1 MAGAALVAFP
11 FLTGALYPITST
23 PFEQEAHAA
32 LMPPIETAGLPVPER
47 FPDIYYI
54 LMDGYARAD
63 TLKEIHGY
71 NNSEFLNFLRKKG
84 FYIAEKSRANYGQ
97 TWLALA
103 SVFNLT
109 YLNDMVGQN
118 GMVSDNRTPLKN
130 MIQNNQVV
138 PFLKSFGYKFIS
150 FESGLSFTHM
160 KAADLFLP
168 GWHVPDEF
176 VRTLTNT
183 TPLPGLFY
191 EAGRLFGSPT
201 HFFLYQAHRDRINY
215 AFDHL
220 ADLAGVQSPIFVF
233 AHIIAPHPPFVFGPN
248 GEPIQPDRLFMR
260 TDGSSFVKTGGTVEE
275 YLQNYKGELEYLNT
289 RLKAVIEN
297 ILAKS
302 TEPPIIIIQSD
313 HGSRLELDFESPD
326 NTNFQET
333 FSNLSAFYVP
343 GKSPHGFYGG
353 ISPVNTF
360 RILFNTYFGT
370 HYEVLPDRSYYSTW
384 DEPYEF
390 LEVTDKV
397 S

>member
-1 MAGAALVAFP
+1 LAGAALVAFP

-84 FYIAEKSRANYGQ
+84 FYIAGKSLANYDQ

-138 PFLKSFGYKFIS
+138 PFLKSFGYKFVS

-176 VRTLTNT
+176 VRTLMNT
-183 TPLPGLFY
+183 TPLCVCPY
-191 EAGRLFGSPT
+191 HSPPST
-201 HFFLYQAHRDRINY
+201 VCLRTKRRAH
-215 AFDHL
+215 
-220 ADLAGVQSPIFVF
+220 S
-233 AHIIAPHPPFVFGPN
+233 
-248 GEPIQPDRLFMR
+248 
-260 TDGSSFVKTGGTVEE
+260 
-275 YLQNYKGELEYLNT
+275 T
-289 RLKAVIEN
+289 R
-297 ILAKS
+297 
-302 TEPPIIIIQSD
+302 P
-313 HGSRLELDFESPD
+313 
-326 NTNFQET
+326 
-333 FSNLSAFYVP
+333 AFYVD
-343 GKSPHGFYGG
+343 GRVVICQNGRNS
-353 ISPVNTF
+353 
-360 RILFNTYFGT
+360 
-370 HYEVLPDRSYYSTW
+370 
-384 DEPYEF
+384 
-390 LEVTDKV
+390 
-397 S
+397 